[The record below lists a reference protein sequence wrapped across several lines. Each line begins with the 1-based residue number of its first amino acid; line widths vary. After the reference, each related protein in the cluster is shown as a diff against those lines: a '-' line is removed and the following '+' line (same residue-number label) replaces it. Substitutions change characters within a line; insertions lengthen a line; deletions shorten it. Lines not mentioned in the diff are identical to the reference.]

1 MKEEWFCDYMWK
13 SNCALFFYSVVVHIR
28 SKIKDRLF
36 HVNLAAHAPNL
47 LLAIEPRCVSPT
59 SLRLLQPPCACSD
72 LAPTS
77 LRLLWL
83 RWACS
88 DLAAHAP
95 KKKNIKRIA
104 PPLSVGFLVRVSYTS
119 GVLLYLVVQ
128 FHTFKP
134 LRLSV
139 PPKSKSI
146 LLISMFDG
154 KLFRPGFW

>member
-1 MKEEWFCDYMWK
+1 MWK
-13 SNCALFFYSVVVHIR
+13 SNCALFFYSIVVHYRKSRIV
-28 SKIKDRLF
+28 F
-36 HVNLAAHAPNL
+36 FYVNLAAHAPNMSNVAAHAPNV
-47 LLAIEPRCVSPT
+47 LLAIEPRC
-59 SLRLLQPPCACSD
+59 ACSN
-72 LAPTS
+72 LAPPAPTS
-77 LRLLWL
+77 LHLL
-83 RWACS
+83 RPPCACS